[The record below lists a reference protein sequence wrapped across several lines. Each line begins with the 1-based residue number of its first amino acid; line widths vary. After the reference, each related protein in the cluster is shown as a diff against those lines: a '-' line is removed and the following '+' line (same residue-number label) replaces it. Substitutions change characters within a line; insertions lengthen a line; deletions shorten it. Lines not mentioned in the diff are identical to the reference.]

1 MKKDKSKK
9 VTFFIYSPYECTAV
23 EEYLEMMA
31 EKGWLLESIYEYFFK
46 FKRIEPKK
54 LKYSVEASRRLSIYD
69 EEDTEKSREYREY
82 CIAAGWNYVCQEN
95 KLLIFYTE
103 DENKVIPIETDD
115 EEKFKNIFNAS
126 IPRILMKIS
135 ILILFAMQLYFEF
148 IGNRIK
154 YAIAFNSSLFV
165 GILYLIF
172 IAILLTEIMS
182 FFIWAVRS
190 KIGERRH
197 KFTPYN
203 DYKRIKRKN
212 KLKKGYILV
221 FIILALF
228 ITRSPIDDNNPS
240 QLSNI
245 KLTAED
251 FNLNDA
257 MKDKERERFHSS
269 ILAKYMRYSSFY
281 DDEYRF
287 DYEILQSEHSWII
300 DFYKKRALSGLKENN
315 NVEAISDRFNF
326 PNGVEV
332 YSISRD
338 KLENIFILSSRD
350 RFIEIHKD
358 IKDISDEEFIK
369 IVYEKCFKE
378 I

>member
-1 MKKDKSKK
+1 M
-9 VTFFIYSPYECTAV
+9 
-23 EEYLEMMA
+23 
-31 EKGWLLESIYEYFFK
+31 
-46 FKRIEPKK
+46 
-54 LKYSVEASRRLSIYD
+54 
-69 EEDTEKSREYREY
+69 
-82 CIAAGWNYVCQEN
+82 
-95 KLLIFYTE
+95 
-103 DENKVIPIETDD
+103 
-115 EEKFKNIFNAS
+115 
-126 IPRILMKIS
+126 
-135 ILILFAMQLYFEF
+135 
-148 IGNRIK
+148 
-154 YAIAFNSSLFV
+154 
-165 GILYLIF
+165 
-172 IAILLTEIMS
+172 
-182 FFIWAVRS
+182 
-190 KIGERRH
+190 
-197 KFTPYN
+197 
-203 DYKRIKRKN
+203 
-212 KLKKGYILV
+212 
-221 FIILALF
+221 ALF

-332 YSISRD
+332 YSITRD
-338 KLENIFILSSRD
+338 KLENIFILSSID